1 MAYGLP
7 ATALVA
13 VAPVVRLGLPV
24 TPDVVRVSPFLN
36 PLNVAVNVGFASP
49 YSRLLLSAVAVR
61 VALVMVSCPVTKVGK
76 SYLPAAGPP
85 APQVVAGRL
94 ALTPLAGAAALEQRA
109 PPATPEAPSVSPF
122 A

>member
-13 VAPVVRLGLPV
+13 VTPVVRLGLPV

-61 VALVMVSCPVTKVGK
+61 VALVMVSCPATKVKK
-76 SYLPAAGPP
+76 SYLPAASAPILQITAGLPP
-85 APQVVAGRL
+85 LSLLAVVA
-94 ALTPLAGAAALEQRA
+94 
-109 PPATPEAPSVSPF
+109 
-122 A
+122 